1 MTSVLDK
8 PAQIEMF
15 RYKTLLK
22 GLRLEMVGMK
32 MSRGQSC
39 YSIIKQEFGL
49 KGSKQKVYD
58 QFKLMLEQVNERA
71 V

>member
-15 RYKTLLK
+15 RFKTLLK
-22 GLRLEMVGMK
+22 GLRLETLGMK

-58 QFKLMLEQVNERA
+58 QFKSMLEQVNERA

>member
-58 QFKLMLEQVNERA
+58 QFKSMLEQVNERA

>member
-1 MTSVLDK
+1 MTTVLDK
-8 PAQIEMF
+8 PEQIEMF

-22 GLRLEMVGMK
+22 GLRLETLGMK
-32 MSRGQSC
+32 MSHGQSS

-58 QFKLMLEQVNERA
+58 QFKQLIEG
-71 V
+71 